1 MAHTRELLLFPLSL
15 SLSFSFSACELSGGA
30 PASSRP
36 PMTQPEPAP
45 TPSTPIDPSA
55 LPQSAYRA
63 DRDGF
68 RVHEWGTLT
77 SVLGSDGVPLPG
89 LHHEEEDLP
98 AFVADRVAQ
107 GKADPSKVIDPT
119 FQKMETPVTYFYAPS
134 GRSVTARVDF
144 PPGMLTQWYPYVNGM
159 YPPMT
164 SIQGQPL
171 DRYLQPLDSIPA
183 LCQHYYAKLGGGYLD
198 WGQVEVLGP
207 AARPDLPGPLGK
219 STWGFARNTA
229 SNPLRVVNAL
239 GEQHEKFLFYRG
251 LGTFELPLHVRFNGS
266 RPVFRYGEAPG
277 ARTVGG
283 LFLMVVGPQGAGFTE
298 LGTLQEGAELEA
310 GLPEPS
316 LTHAA
321 FVSSLKTRL
330 AGRLVEDGL
339 YTDEAVAMVDTW
351 ERSYFLTP
359 GVRLLYLLPQ
369 AYTDQIIPLTIRP
382 APDQLARTMVIR
394 TELLTPSYE
403 QQLSSWLAQLGT
415 GTPAER
421 AAAQAHFLGLGRFAE
436 PHLSRALALAKD
448 PASKQAGEELLG
460 QVRDHRQR
468 WTPQTAE

>member
-1 MAHTRELLLFPLSL
+1 M
-15 SLSFSFSACELSGGA
+15 
-30 PASSRP
+30 
-36 PMTQPEPAP
+36 
-45 TPSTPIDPSA
+45 D
-55 LPQSAYRA
+55 
-63 DRDGF
+63 
-68 RVHEWGTLT
+68 
-77 SVLGSDGVPLPG
+77 
-89 LHHEEEDLP
+89 
-98 AFVADRVAQ
+98 
-107 GKADPSKVIDPT
+107 
-119 FQKMETPVTYFYAPS
+119 
-134 GRSVTARVDF
+134 
-144 PPGMLTQWYPYVNGM
+144 
-159 YPPMT
+159 PPMT

-171 DRYLQPLDSIPA
+171 DRYLQPLWTIPA
-183 LCQHYYAKLGGGYLD
+183 LCQHYYEKIGGGYLD
-198 WGQVEVLGP
+198 WGQIEVLAP
-207 AARPDLPGPLGK
+207 AARPELPGPLGK

-251 LGTFELPLHVRFNGS
+251 LGTFALPMHVRFNGS

-310 GLPEPS
+310 GLPEPAMP
-316 LTHAA
+316 HAA
-321 FVSSLKTRL
+321 FIASLKTRL
-330 AGRLVEDGL
+330 AARLIEDGL

-403 QQLSSWLAQLGT
+403 QQLSSWLVQLGT
-415 GTPAER
+415 GTPADR
-421 AAAQAHFLGLGRFAE
+421 AAAQAHFLALGRFAE
-436 PHLSRALALAKD
+436 PHLTRAVALATD
-448 PASKQAGEELLG
+448 PASKQAGEDLLS